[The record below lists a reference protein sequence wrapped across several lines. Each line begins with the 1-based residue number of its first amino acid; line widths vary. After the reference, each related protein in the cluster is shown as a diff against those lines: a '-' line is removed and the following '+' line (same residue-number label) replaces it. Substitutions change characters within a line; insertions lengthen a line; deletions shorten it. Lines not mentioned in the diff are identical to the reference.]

1 MKDISSKFAA
11 MLYVVLGGAAP
22 KLNYM
27 IVGIALSCRP
37 YLFMRL
43 KGRTIRKLIGSGVG
57 GGAGKVQKVYSRKG
71 KLNEKKLLHAK

>member
-1 MKDISSKFAA
+1 MNNISSKFAA

-22 KLNYM
+22 KLDYM

-43 KGRTIRKLIGSGVG
+43 KGRTIRKLIGSGG
-57 GGAGKVQKVYSRKG
+57 GGGGGKRRKKNIRASRSG
-71 KLNEKKLLHAK
+71 AREN

>member
-1 MKDISSKFAA
+1 MNNISSKFAA

-22 KLNYM
+22 KLDYM

-43 KGRTIRKLIGSGVG
+43 KGRTIRKLIGSG